1 MCVVLSSVRAMAC
14 ASHSLHSFLFKK
26 NFWQAGKPHC
36 LLQLVFK
43 MFLKLVQYINL
54 LTGNQRLVTSPNI
67 AGSKLTYLGACSS
80 PIELKIT
87 SKHLGSKPLSLGV
100 PVIVCVFPEPVM
112 PYANTKPVSKKYR
125 RANYIQYYSCSKV
138 SSSY

>member
-1 MCVVLSSVRAMAC
+1 MCVVLSSVQAMAC
-14 ASHSLHSFLFKK
+14 ASHSLHSFLSKK
-26 NFWQAGKPHC
+26 NFWQAEKAHC

-43 MFLKLVQYINL
+43 TFLKLVQLHL
-54 LTGNQRLVTSPNI
+54 LTGNQLLVTSPNK

-100 PVIVCVFPEPVM
+100 PVIVCVFPEPVI
-112 PYANTKPVSKKYR
+112 PYANTKPVSEKYR

>member
-1 MCVVLSSVRAMAC
+1 MCCVVIC
-14 ASHSLHSFLFKK
+14 ASYGMCKSFFAQFFVQKEFLASWKASLFTP
-26 NFWQAGKPHC
+26 AG
-36 LLQLVFK
+36 LQNV
-43 MFLKLVQYINL
+43 LKAGPIHL
-54 LTGNQRLVTSPNI
+54 LTGNRLLVTSPNI